1 MPEYKVTWMPGD
13 GVGKEA
19 LQATRMVLDA
29 LDFDADYIEAE
40 IGWTCWEKYQDAL
53 PPKTIEALENSD
65 CAMLG
70 AITSVPFV
78 EGYKSPVI
86 RMRQH
91 FDLYAAIRTIKAFA
105 GNPLN
110 VNDSIDLV
118 IFREN
123 TEDLYKGIEFET
135 IPEELKSL
143 AKKDSNHAALN
154 NLPDD
159 TSLSLRVI
167 TPGGCKRIIRAAF
180 EYAKKH
186 DRKKVTCIHKANVLR
201 ITDGLFLKT
210 FNEVAEDYPGIS
222 TEEQNVD
229 AAAMWMIKDPA
240 AYDVMVTTNLFGDIL
255 SDEAAQ
261 LVGGL
266 GFAPS
271 SNIGESM
278 AFFEPSHGSVPKYE
292 GKGII
297 NPIASILAAQMM
309 LEWLGENQKA
319 KQIENAVANV
329 IKAGQVRTK
338 DMGGNASTGDM
349 TKAIIANL

>member
-1 MPEYKVTWMPGD
+1 MPEYKITWMPGD

-19 LQATRMVLDA
+19 LEATRMVLDA
-29 LDFDADYIEAE
+29 LAFDAEYIEAE
-40 IGWTCWEKYQDAL
+40 IGWTCWEKYKDAL

-78 EGYKSPVI
+78 EGYKSPVL

-91 FDLYAAIRTIKAFA
+91 FDLYAAIRTIKAFK

-110 VNDSIDLV
+110 LNDATDLV

-123 TEDLYKGIEFET
+123 TEGLYKGIEFET
-135 IPEELKSL
+135 MPDQLKSL
-143 AKKDSNHAALN
+143 AKKDSAYAALSD
-154 NLPDD
+154 LPDD
-159 TSLSLRVI
+159 TTIALRII
-167 TPGGCKRIIRAAF
+167 TPKGCKRIIRAAF

-186 DRKKVTCIHKANVLR
+186 NRKKVTCIHKANVLR
-201 ITDGLFLKT
+201 VTDGLFLKT
-210 FNEVAEDYPGIS
+210 FNEVAANYPEIS
-222 TEEQNVD
+222 IDEQNVD
-229 AAAMWMIKDPA
+229 AAAMRMIKEPA
-240 AYDVMVTTNLFGDIL
+240 SYDVIVTTNLFGDIL

-261 LVGGL
+261 LGGGL

-271 SNIGESM
+271 ANIGETM
-278 AFFEPSHGSVPKYE
+278 AFFEPSHGSAPKYE

-309 LEWLGENQKA
+309 LEWLGEGQKA
-319 KQIENAVANV
+319 KNIENAVAKV
-329 IKAGQVRTK
+329 IKEGQVRTR
-338 DMGGNASTGDM
+338 DMGGNASTKAM
-349 TKAIIANL
+349 TQAIVDNL